1 MKVNLVLSSHKLWD
15 STQNLQQENLE
26 KGGLKVLGFSI
37 VGVILKKKYI
47 ISRFGL
53 KVIMMLTWPS

>member
-1 MKVNLVLSSHKLWD
+1 MKVNLVLSSNKIWD
-15 STQNLQQENLE
+15 SQNLQQENLE